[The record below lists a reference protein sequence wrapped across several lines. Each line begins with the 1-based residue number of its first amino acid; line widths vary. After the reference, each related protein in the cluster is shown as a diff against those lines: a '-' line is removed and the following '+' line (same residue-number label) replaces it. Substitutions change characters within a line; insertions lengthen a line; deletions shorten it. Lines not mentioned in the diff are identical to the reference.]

1 MQIAAVHKSVCGPN
15 RTCRPGIALL
25 EVCRDE
31 LRHFE
36 HRDLVFVEVLTATCV
51 LLGLGA
57 VFVCFKLLIVHPVPA
72 TVRHSA

>member
-1 MQIAAVHKSVCGPN
+1 MPYAMLDQL
-15 RTCRPGIALL
+15 RLL
-25 EVCRDE
+25 N
-31 LRHFE
+31 
-36 HRDLVFVEVLTATCV
+36 EVLTATAI

>member
-1 MQIAAVHKSVCGPN
+1 MPYAMLDHLQ
-15 RTCRPGIALL
+15 LL
-25 EVCRDE
+25 S
-31 LRHFE
+31 
-36 HRDLVFVEVLTATCV
+36 EVLTATCV